1 MSEFDALGKLIGAPA
16 KDYFG
21 REIGKVICCS
31 HDGTGDIK
39 RVIVS
44 KSDGNIEE
52 YDRKDLEVSSSEVVV
67 RDMLIFSA
75 RSLRK
80 EIEVNFRR
88 VQALEELKKN
98 SKMHQRVYDELKA
111 EFEKELASLN
121 EEKKT
126 LADLADSRRD
136 DVAKRLMALEKVRAT
151 VEVQAMSG
159 EIDENIYRLALSE
172 IKSAIDRS
180 TKELDDLERELSFLD
195 VDFEPKQQTELYLEP
210 TSYKPVQ
217 GDSIPQVQENP
228 VPQEQSSGTIPGFSS
243 ETPMGL
249 AEDVSGPLHVR
260 RV

>member
-1 MSEFDALGKLIGAPA
+1 MSEFDALGRLIGVPA

-39 RVIVS
+39 NVIVS
-44 KSDGNIEE
+44 KSDGNIQE
-52 YDRKDLEVSSSEVVV
+52 YDRKELEVSSSEVVV
-67 RDMLIFSA
+67 RDDLIFSA
-75 RSLRK
+75 RALRK
-80 EIEVNFRR
+80 ETEVNFRR

-111 EFEKELASLN
+111 EFDKELASLN
-121 EEKKT
+121 EKKT
-126 LADLADSRRD
+126 ALAGLADSRRD
-136 DVAKRLMALEKVRAT
+136 EVAKRLMALEKVRAT

-159 EIDENIYRLALSE
+159 EIDENIYRMALSE

-180 TKELDDLERELSFLD
+180 TKELDDLERELNFLD
-195 VDFEPKQQTELYLEP
+195 VNFEQKQQQTEFYLEP
-210 TSYKPVQ
+210 TSYKPIQEAPVQ
-217 GDSIPQVQENP
+217 
-228 VPQEQSSGTIPGFSS
+228 QEQSSGTVPGFSS

>member
-1 MSEFDALGKLIGAPA
+1 LSEFDALGKLIGVPA

-39 RVIVS
+39 NVIVS
-44 KSDGNIEE
+44 KSDGNIQE
-52 YDRKDLEVSSSEVVV
+52 YDRKELEVSSSEVVV
-67 RDMLIFSA
+67 RDDLIFSA
-75 RSLRK
+75 RALRK
-80 EIEVNFRR
+80 ETEVNFRR

-111 EFEKELASLN
+111 EFDKELASLN
-121 EEKKT
+121 EKKT
-126 LADLADSRRD
+126 ALAGLADSRRD
-136 DVAKRLMALEKVRAT
+136 EVAKRLMALEKVRAT

-159 EIDENIYRLALSE
+159 EIDENIYRMALSE

-180 TKELDDLERELSFLD
+180 TKELDDLERELNFLD
-195 VDFEPKQQTELYLEP
+195 VNFEQKQQQTEFYLEP
-210 TSYKPVQ
+210 TSYRPIQEAPVQ
-217 GDSIPQVQENP
+217 
-228 VPQEQSSGTIPGFSS
+228 QEQSSGTVPGFSS

>member
-1 MSEFDALGKLIGAPA
+1 MSEFDALGKLIGVPA

-39 RVIVS
+39 NVIVS
-44 KSDGNIEE
+44 KSDGNIQE
-52 YDRKDLEVSSSEVVV
+52 YDRKELEVSSSEVVV
-67 RDMLIFSA
+67 RDDLIFSA
-75 RSLRK
+75 RALRK
-80 EIEVNFRR
+80 ETEVNFRR

-111 EFEKELASLN
+111 EFDKELASLN
-121 EEKKT
+121 EKKT
-126 LADLADSRRD
+126 ALAGLADSRRD
-136 DVAKRLMALEKVRAT
+136 EVAKRLMALEKVRAT

-159 EIDENIYRLALSE
+159 EIDENIYRMALSE

-180 TKELDDLERELSFLD
+180 TKELDDLERELNFLD
-195 VDFEPKQQTELYLEP
+195 VNFEQKQQQTEFYLEP
-210 TSYKPVQ
+210 TSYKPIQEAPVQ
-217 GDSIPQVQENP
+217 
-228 VPQEQSSGTIPGFSS
+228 QEQSSGTVPGFSS

>member
-1 MSEFDALGKLIGAPA
+1 MSEFDALGKLIGVPA

-39 RVIVS
+39 NVIVS
-44 KSDGNIEE
+44 KSDGNIQE
-52 YDRKDLEVSSSEVVV
+52 YDRKELEVSSSEVVV
-67 RDMLIFSA
+67 RDDLIFSA
-75 RSLRK
+75 RALRK
-80 EIEVNFRR
+80 EIEINFRR

-111 EFEKELASLN
+111 EFDKELASLN
-121 EEKKT
+121 EKKT
-126 LADLADSRRD
+126 ALAGLADSRRD
-136 DVAKRLMALEKVRAT
+136 EVAKRLMALEKVRAT

-159 EIDENIYRLALSE
+159 EIDENIYRMALSE

-180 TKELDDLERELSFLD
+180 TKELDDLERELNFLD
-195 VDFEPKQQTELYLEP
+195 VNFEQKQQQTEFYLEP
-210 TSYKPVQ
+210 TSYKPIQEAPVQ
-217 GDSIPQVQENP
+217 
-228 VPQEQSSGTIPGFSS
+228 QEQSSGTVPGFSS

>member
-1 MSEFDALGKLIGAPA
+1 MSEFDALGKLIGVPA

-39 RVIVS
+39 NVIVS
-44 KSDGNIEE
+44 KSDGNIQE
-52 YDRKDLEVSSSEVVV
+52 YDRKELEVSSSEVVV
-67 RDMLIFSA
+67 RDDLIFSA
-75 RSLRK
+75 RALRK
-80 EIEVNFRR
+80 ETEVNFRR

-111 EFEKELASLN
+111 DFGKELASLN
-121 EEKKT
+121 EKKT
-126 LADLADSRRD
+126 ALAGLADSRRD
-136 DVAKRLMALEKVRAT
+136 EVAKRLMALEKVRAT

-159 EIDENIYRLALSE
+159 EIDENIYRMALSE

-180 TKELDDLERELSFLD
+180 TKELDDLERELNFLD
-195 VDFEPKQQTELYLEP
+195 VNFEQKQQQTEFYLEP
-210 TSYKPVQ
+210 TSYRPIQEAPVQ
-217 GDSIPQVQENP
+217 
-228 VPQEQSSGTIPGFSS
+228 QEQSSGTVPGFSS

>member
-1 MSEFDALGKLIGAPA
+1 LSEFDALGKLIGVPA

-39 RVIVS
+39 NVIVS

-67 RDMLIFSA
+67 KDDLIFSA
-75 RSLRK
+75 RGLRK

-121 EEKKT
+121 EEKKA
-126 LADLADSRRD
+126 LAGLADSRRD
-136 DVAKRLMALEKVRAT
+136 EVAKRLMALEKVRAT

-180 TKELDDLERELSFLD
+180 TKELDDLERELNFLD
-195 VDFEPKQQTELYLEP
+195 VNFEPKQQTELYLEP

-217 GDSIPQVQENP
+217 ETPI
-228 VPQEQSSGTIPGFSS
+228 PQEQSSGTVPGFSS

>member
-1 MSEFDALGKLIGAPA
+1 MSEFDALGRLIGVPA

-39 RVIVS
+39 NVIVS
-44 KSDGNIEE
+44 KSDGNIQE

-67 RDMLIFSA
+67 RDNLIFCA
-75 RSLRK
+75 RALRK
-80 EIEVNFRR
+80 EIEINFRR

-111 EFEKELASLN
+111 DFGKELASLN
-121 EEKKT
+121 EKKT
-126 LADLADSRRD
+126 ALAGLADSRRD
-136 DVAKRLMALEKVRAT
+136 EVAKRLMALEKVRAT

-159 EIDENIYRLALSE
+159 EIDENIYRMALSE

-180 TKELDDLERELSFLD
+180 TKELDDLERELNFLD
-195 VDFEPKQQTELYLEP
+195 VNFEQKQQQTEFYLEP
-210 TSYKPVQ
+210 TSYKPIQEAPVQ
-217 GDSIPQVQENP
+217 
-228 VPQEQSSGTIPGFSS
+228 QEQSSGTVPGFSS